1 MDDDSE
7 VQDDQQEEDWY
18 QNGRWKKPGVQGKGP
33 EQILW

>member
-18 QNGRWKKPGVQGKGP
+18 QNGRWKEPGVPGKGP

>member
-18 QNGRWKKPGVQGKGP
+18 QNGRWKEPRVPG
-33 EQILW
+33 